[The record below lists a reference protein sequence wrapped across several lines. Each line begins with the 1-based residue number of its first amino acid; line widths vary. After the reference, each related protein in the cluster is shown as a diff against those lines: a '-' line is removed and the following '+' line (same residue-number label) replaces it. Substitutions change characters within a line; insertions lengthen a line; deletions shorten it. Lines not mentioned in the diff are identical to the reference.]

1 MSDASR
7 AKPKAILI
15 VDVNQRG
22 VSRSSVDAD
31 TTYDLAQAWRDFVF
45 AALLRACNA
54 QIFMRLDCVIDN
66 SMWPQARSLLG
77 GA

>member
-45 AALLRACNA
+45 GALH
-54 QIFMRLDCVIDN
+54 
-66 SMWPQARSLLG
+66 
-77 GA
+77 